1 MQISLWSG
9 GPTLRLADHWQPFRT
24 LPSDP
29 ADARS
34 IGYKFTDGTIGVVT
48 IHATPPEVALPLD
61 QQEVIDCLRG
71 SPDAG
76 LIDVG
81 LARTSSGVPYIYS
94 LMKIRQEPSGIQYN
108 LTLQLSG
115 ERRLQIQGNFI
126 EGDVTGMRE
135 AFVYE
140 MATRRNML
148 SEPTEDD
155 PTGGWA
161 HDPFDHSTAGFVMNM
176 SELPDFDDQFPSHP
190 LSMARELLRGVA
202 AS

>member
-1 MQISLWSG
+1 MQVSLWPG
-9 GPTLRLADHWQPFRT
+9 GPTLRLEDRWKPFRT
-24 LPSDP
+24 RPGDP
-29 ADARS
+29 ADAQA
-34 IGYKFTDGTIGVVT
+34 IGYKFTDGTIGVVN

-61 QQEVIDCLRG
+61 RQEVIDNLRG

-81 LARTSSGVPYIYS
+81 LARTASGIPYIYS
-94 LMKIRQEPSGIQYN
+94 LMKIRQEPSGVQYN

-115 ERRLQIQGNFI
+115 EHRLQIQGNFL
-126 EGDVTGMRE
+126 EGDVTGIRE
-135 AFVYE
+135 AVVYE
-140 MATRRNML
+140 IAMSRNML

-161 HDPFDHSTAGFVMNM
+161 HDPFDHSTAGFVMNI
-176 SELPDFDDQFPSHP
+176 SELPDFDERFPSHP
-190 LSMARELLRGVA
+190 LSMARELLRVVA